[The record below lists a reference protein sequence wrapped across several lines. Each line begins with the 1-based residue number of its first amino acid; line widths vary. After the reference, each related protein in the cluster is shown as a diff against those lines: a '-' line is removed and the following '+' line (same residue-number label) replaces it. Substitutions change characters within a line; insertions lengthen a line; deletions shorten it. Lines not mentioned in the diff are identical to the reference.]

1 MTDSSLVITWV
12 LYVCILILLLSL
24 GGNIQEV
31 IKGATLPWFY
41 PPGWIFGLVW
51 TTLFALFFVVLAQAS
66 NVQRVIGLVYFA
78 LVLTWTP
85 VFVYTKRFDFS
96 FYYLLFVL
104 ILTIAF
110 GLYVQSWYF
119 VPQMIWITLAT
130 GLSFGLYYLN

>member
-1 MTDSSLVITWV
+1 MILSWV
-12 LYVCILILLLSL
+12 LYVGILILFLSRS
-24 GGNIQEV
+24 GNIQEV
-31 IKGATLPWFY
+31 TKGATLPWFY

-66 NVQRVIGLVYFA
+66 DIQRMIGLVYFA

-85 VFVYTKRFDFS
+85 LFVYTKRFDIS

-104 ILTIAF
+104 ILTILF

-119 VPQMIWITLAT
+119 VPQIIWITLAT
-130 GLSFGLYYLN
+130 ILSFGLYYLN